1 MEKQLI
7 YRDEFKINEAISEVQ
22 EKAEFLQENLNA
34 IFELKKT
41 PVNIADLDILFR
53 NPTAFFIDIIV
64 PEGSTINGLSL
75 SKDKLFDLLAL
86 SDDIKINI
94 RKIEDFIQ
102 NWSNTGKYLQYLEV
116 KENQLKVKESYKS
129 YLENQ
134 YSIFL
139 KTEKDKNIYT
149 AVIDMQ
155 KSMQT
160 IVDNLESKQLFSLD
174 LMKKIF
180 KIGQD
185 FSGIPTEGREIFSI
199 NYQFFNK

>member
-1 MEKQLI
+1 MENQLI
-7 YRDEFKINEAISEVQ
+7 YRDESKINEAISEVQ

-86 SDDIKINI
+86 PDDIKINI

-129 YLENQ
+129 SLENQ

-149 AVIDMQ
+149 AVIDIQ